1 MLSDCDLRHSDLDRL
16 GNLAIGEISCFGQL
30 ILGCR
35 HHLLLNIARRGFG
48 ICTRCYTC
56 AVLVET
62 LCRILRCDS
71 TDGWCVHG
79 RHHGFLARDGLTC
92 LCHLLAHFLLVWR
105 GMLWFFIIMNTLFF
119 EHRRT
124 LFVQAKKNQRNFF
137 FVLVLVLVS
146 DNQVHALSL
155 YFPSIQKKQIYNVFR
170 VLFV

>member
-1 MLSDCDLRHSDLDRL
+1 
-16 GNLAIGEISCFGQL
+16 
-30 ILGCR
+30 
-35 HHLLLNIARRGFG
+35 
-48 ICTRCYTC
+48 
-56 AVLVET
+56 
-62 LCRILRCDS
+62 
-71 TDGWCVHG
+71 
-79 RHHGFLARDGLTC
+79 
-92 LCHLLAHFLLVWR
+92 
-105 GMLWFFIIMNTLFF
+105 MLWFFIIMNTLFF